1 MIIDKEIAIE
11 IIKNGRIF
19 ITCVNSEV
27 HGKLEGKIIAEDIV
41 DPESSQ
47 ILHSKNTELSISDI
61 DKLIGKKIETVKY
74 WADVKEL
81 SLRDGIAKLIKDE
94 IIGQPIGED
103 MTDPISGEILAAKG
117 QAISKNLIK
126 KVLSSKVSDIPLEDG
141 RYFSLEGRLLDYL
154 YKNVVGKISAEE
166 IKDPETGEL
175 LVSSGKK
182 ITKKCS

>member
-1 MIIDKEIAIE
+1 
-11 IIKNGRIF
+11 
-19 ITCVNSEV
+19 
-27 HGKLEGKIIAEDIV
+27 
-41 DPESSQ
+41 
-47 ILHSKNTELSISDI
+47 
-61 DKLIGKKIETVKY
+61 
-74 WADVKEL
+74 L

-117 QAISKNLIK
+117 QVISKNLIK

-182 ITKKCS
+182 LLKNVAEISNRRLDLLKIREDNNMVEFDVIENIGFIRRKKLPRNRDADYSRYYPSFSFNGELSFGSFFPKNYTCINQCRHQR